1 MVCKTPNGFKRR
13 DKNET
18 IISYEKA
25 LDWLITKH
33 LGFVGPRSK
42 EDIALELKLPEE
54 VIKQTLYELEEQGII
69 QGGNFI
75 LGRSSPQ
82 YLLGE
87 DIIYLEAQSLGNIEV
102 VSEKI
107 LREYIDQKL
116 FKKFSSLQTLF
127 DQHNDVAS
135 PRTVYHRL
143 EKPNLDEWWE
153 WRDSDAILQGRFSA
167 GKLRYIPANKV
178 GMYQALFRREAD
190 GKIQNLI
197 IDMLKRSPPLS
208 KSEISKELEI
218 KTELIDGALRALEE
232 KLMIHRYNRH
242 RNPWTTHNRYRLLNE
257 YEAPD
262 KPERKLMMD
271 QLRSSGPLTFPE
283 LRREC
288 GLPLNVA
295 RNVLNSLEEE
305 DLISK
310 IVVVGATRL
319 FTYCL

>member
-1 MVCKTPNGFKRR
+1 M
-13 DKNET
+13 
-18 IISYEKA
+18 
-25 LDWLITKH
+25 
-33 LGFVGPRSK
+33 
-42 EDIALELKLPEE
+42 
-54 VIKQTLYELEEQGII
+54 IKQTLYELEEQGTI

-75 LGRSSPQ
+75 LGRSAPQ
-82 YLLGE
+82 YLLAE

-319 FTYCL
+319 FTYCLKEEVEPIKNTTEKRTVRVTSWRDPVSYTHLTLPTKA